1 MFKVHITAGE
11 GFSIQITITVWA
23 ELLKRDIIFLVTLL
37 MWLYLEYREEQI
49 VLVSSV
55 SKSQVH
61 MEQSIL
67 GNDN

>member
-49 VLVSSV
+49 VMVSTV

-61 MEQSIL
+61 MEQSIS

>member
-1 MFKVHITAGE
+1 MFKAHITAGE

-23 ELLKRDIIFLVTLL
+23 ELLKRDIIFFVTLL

-49 VLVSSV
+49 VMVCSV
-55 SKSQVH
+55 SKAKVR